1 MALPFESALQQSR
14 QRIPSMIQA
23 GEGASSMCRLARR
36 AGGVQAGMA
45 FSLSRATMIG
55 LTVSIVLELGTG
67 GKTTDARAW
76 PLPAQT

>member
-1 MALPFESALQQSR
+1 
-14 QRIPSMIQA
+14 
-23 GEGASSMCRLARR
+23 MCRLARR

-45 FSLSRATMIG
+45 FSLSRAAMIG

-76 PLPAQT
+76 SLPAQT

>member
-14 QRIPSMIQA
+14 QLIPGMIQA

-36 AGGVQAGMA
+36 AGGVQAGMP
-45 FSLSRATMIG
+45 FRLSRAAMIG
-55 LTVSIVLELGTG
+55 LIVCIVPELGTED
-67 GKTTDARAW
+67 KTTDARAW

>member
-1 MALPFESALQQSR
+1 MALPFESALQQGR
-14 QRIPSMIQA
+14 QLIPSMIQA
-23 GEGASSMCRLARR
+23 GEGASSVYRLARR

-45 FSLSRATMIG
+45 FSLSRAAMIG